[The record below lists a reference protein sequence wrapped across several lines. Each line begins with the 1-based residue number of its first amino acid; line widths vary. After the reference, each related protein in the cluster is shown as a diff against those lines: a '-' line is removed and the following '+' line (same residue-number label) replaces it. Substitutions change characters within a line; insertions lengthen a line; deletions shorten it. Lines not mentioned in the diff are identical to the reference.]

1 MRSSVLLALA
11 SGLLTHALPTD
22 PKTSLNAVNARRP
35 WTPVLPY
42 PAGDSAATCP
52 LGPGPDPYS
61 TLEVP
66 KKRSLTTDSYSTL
79 EVPAPKKRSLTTATP
94 LRRRNNLCKQIANGN
109 VNNFSNPIG
118 NTAET
123 LLIAGA
129 TYVFSWAFDAYISQ
143 INAWRTNPD
152 GTYTMFQST
161 GYNGGVGTMTLN
173 IEQTAN
179 VHFELRFSG
188 FTRYGD
194 DFWSGLFALF
204 QTANGNQNP

>member
-11 SGLLTHALPTD
+11 SGLLTHALPAG
-22 PKTSLNAVNARRP
+22 PNTSLNAVNARRQ

-66 KKRSLTTDSYSTL
+66 GR
-79 EVPAPKKRSLTTATP
+79 KKRSLTTATR
-94 LRRRNNLCKQIANGN
+94 LHRRSNLCKQIANGN
-109 VNNFSNPIG
+109 VNHFDNPIG
-118 NTAET
+118 NTQEL

-129 TYVFSWAFDAYISQ
+129 TYVFSWALDAYIRQ
-143 INAWRTNPD
+143 IRAWRHNQD
-152 GTYTMFQST
+152 GSFAVIQST

-173 IEQTAN
+173 IDQTAD
-179 VHFELRFSG
+179 VHFEIQFSG
-188 FTRYGD
+188 FTLYGD
-194 DFWSGLFALF
+194 DDYSGEFALF